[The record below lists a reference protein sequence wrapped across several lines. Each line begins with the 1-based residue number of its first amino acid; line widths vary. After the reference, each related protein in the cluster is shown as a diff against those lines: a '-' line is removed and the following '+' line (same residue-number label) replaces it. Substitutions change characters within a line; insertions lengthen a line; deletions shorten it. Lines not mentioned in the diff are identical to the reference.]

1 MKVINE
7 YVSERCAIYNGD
19 SAEVMCK
26 LPDNSM
32 DYSIF
37 SPPFEDLYTYSD
49 SDRDLGNCRSTDEF
63 YEQFG
68 FIVEELFRIM
78 KPGRLVSVH
87 CMDLCENEMGRT
99 LSSRDCQMLADW
111 QQRYDDPLIRYAIT
125 EAVLYGKYSLDYV
138 DRILYNWAQKGL
150 TAEQYENGER

>member
-49 SDRDLGNCRSTDEF
+49 SDRDLGNCRSTNEF

-68 FIVEELFRIM
+68 FIVEELFNAKRRHTEYLPKM
-78 KPGRLVSVH
+78 EMTLPSFLQGGN
-87 CMDLCENEMGRT
+87 ENEKLHKT
-99 LSSRDCQMLADW
+99 KDE
-111 QQRYDDPLIRYAIT
+111 I
-125 EAVLYGKYSLDYV
+125 K
-138 DRILYNWAQKGL
+138 
-150 TAEQYENGER
+150 